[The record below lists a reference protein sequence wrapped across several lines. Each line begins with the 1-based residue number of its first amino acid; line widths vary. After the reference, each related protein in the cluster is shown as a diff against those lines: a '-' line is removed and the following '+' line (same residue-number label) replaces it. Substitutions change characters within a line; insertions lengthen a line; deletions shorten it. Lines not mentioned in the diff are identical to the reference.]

1 MEKRNALEK
10 KNYDVHNVMG
20 FYILKIGII
29 FAVTGLVWGFQW
41 LAYTCYK
48 VFASEK
54 SLIYEEPL
62 SKINLNR
69 PAYSIIKPLDSV
81 WL

>member
-10 KNYDVHNVMG
+10 KNYDVHNVVG

-48 VFASEK
+48 VFGGEK

-62 SKINLNR
+62 SKINPNR